1 MARAVAFVV
10 TYGLAHRQMDGI
22 KAIGVDET
30 HVQKNLF
37 LTRVYQL
44 DSHSRRLLWSG
55 QKRRVKTLLRFFHD
69 GCWRNIARFY

>member
-22 KAIGVDET
+22 NAIGVDEI

-37 LTRVYQL
+37 LTLVYQL
-44 DSHSRRLLWSG
+44 DSPNPKSPTDSAEEP
-55 QKRRVKTLLRFFHD
+55 KNSALR
-69 GCWRNIARFY
+69 C